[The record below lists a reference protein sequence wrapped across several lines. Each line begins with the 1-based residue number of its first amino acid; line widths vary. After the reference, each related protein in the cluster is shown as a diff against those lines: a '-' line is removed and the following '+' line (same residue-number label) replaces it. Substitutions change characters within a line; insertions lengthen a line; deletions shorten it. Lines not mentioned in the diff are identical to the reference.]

1 MAFGDPFYGLEVVG
15 PLKVYLSNVRDHPAS
30 RVQGAVLL
38 RTVII
43 SLLFT
48 HATVLVDPG
57 GILVTCLDATSDAG
71 FSITLV
77 NLLPHDTLTGL

>member
-15 PLKVYLSNVRDHPAS
+15 PLEVYLPNDRSHPAS
-30 RVQGAVLL
+30 RVQGAVLR
-38 RTVII
+38 RTVIV

-48 HATVLVDPG
+48 HATVLIDPG
-57 GILVTCLDATSDAG
+57 GILVTRLDATSDAG

-77 NLLPHDTLTGL
+77 NLLPHVTLTGL